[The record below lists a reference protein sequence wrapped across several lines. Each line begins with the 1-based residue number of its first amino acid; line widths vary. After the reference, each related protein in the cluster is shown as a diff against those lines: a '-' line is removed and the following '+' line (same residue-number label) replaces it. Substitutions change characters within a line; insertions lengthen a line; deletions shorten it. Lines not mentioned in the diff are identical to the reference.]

1 MLPKLTL
8 EYSTYGLSVFVG
20 ILVCIVV
27 AGNRKNKYGYNWRV
41 IFVLFA
47 FAAIGMG
54 VGSKVLFFL
63 TQIPD
68 FMSDVSVK
76 TVFKRLLTSGFVYYG
91 GIYGAIVGTY
101 IAIKVLN
108 LKADKT
114 WNFIVP
120 LFVLFHAFGRI
131 GCFMGGC
138 CYGIPW
144 KYGIAMQATS
154 EIPRFPTQLLESA
167 IEFMLFAIMLFKEKK
182 ESSKSNFLEFYMM
195 TYAFCR
201 FFVEFLRGDQVRGI
215 WFGGLSTSQYI
226 AIASFVFWGNIYVK
240 RKLKK
245 ENG

>member
-8 EYSTYGLSVFVG
+8 EYSTYGLSVFMG
-20 ILVCIVV
+20 TLACIVV
-27 AGNRKNKYGYNWRV
+27 AGIRKSKYCYNWRV
-41 IFVLFA
+41 LFVLFV

-68 FMSDVSVK
+68 LMSDVSAK
-76 TVFKRLLTSGFVYYG
+76 TVFKRFITSGFVYYG
-91 GIYGAIVGTY
+91 GIYGAIAGTY
-101 IAIKVLN
+101 IAIKILN

-120 LFVLFHAFGRI
+120 LFALFHAFGRI

-144 KYGIAMQATS
+144 KYGIAMQAMP
-154 EIPRFPTQLLESA
+154 EIRRFPTQLLESA
-167 IEFMLFAIMLFKEKK
+167 IEFMLFAIMLSKEKK
-182 ESSKSNFLEFYMM
+182 ASDQSYFLGFYMM

-201 FFVEFLRGDQVRGI
+201 FFVEFLRGDQVRGV

-226 AIASFVFWGNIYVK
+226 AIVSFIFWGSILVK
-240 RKLKK
+240 RKLVK
-245 ENG
+245 ENE